1 MANIKFLC
9 ENLKECKKKSIKNI
23 TKSDRKFAPTFIHTN
38 LLPDLKFNGYCL
50 INMIPDSG
58 KVINIC
64 IYISYTL
71 DPWSKDFVV
80 PWCSG
85 YHYCTTSFN

>member
-1 MANIKFLC
+1 MDIV
-9 ENLKECKKKSIKNI
+9 
-23 TKSDRKFAPTFIHTN
+23 
-38 LLPDLKFNGYCL
+38 

-71 DPWSKDFVV
+71 DPWSKDFVA
-80 PWCSG
+80 PWCTAQLHLTKLEFRFCAGSNPARSVSEICDG
-85 YHYCTTSFN
+85 EDL